1 MRVEDLDSDRVRPG
15 MMERQLDELR
25 WLGLDW
31 DEGPG
36 VGGPY
41 APYCQS
47 ERQELYEAALARLDA
62 AGRTYRCTCSRRE
75 IAEAAS
81 APHGDDD
88 EGPCYPGFCRPE
100 SGTGPD
106 RTGRPS
112 AVRFRVPEGEVS
124 FRDLL
129 HGEQRF
135 RPENETGDFVI
146 RRKDGVAA
154 YQLAVVVDDAAMEI
168 THVVR
173 GDDLLSSTARQIL
186 LYEALDLPIPAF
198 LHVPLM
204 HGRDGAR
211 LSKREGAV
219 TLTEVRAGGASPEA
233 VVGWLAA
240 SCGLASPGEEIRAEN
255 LIGRFDVAK
264 LPRNATRVKATPF
277 HAPTGAP
284 G

>member
-1 MRVEDLDSDRVRPG
+1 MRVEDLDSSRVRPG

-31 DEGPG
+31 DEGPEL
-36 VGGPY
+36 GGPY
-41 APYCQS
+41 APYLQS
-47 ERQELYEAALARLDA
+47 ERRDLYEAALRRLDA
-62 AGRTYRCTCSRRE
+62 AGHSYRCTCSRRE
-75 IAEAAS
+75 IAEAAT
-81 APHGDDD
+81 APHGDED
-88 EGPCYPGFCRPE
+88 EGPRYPGFCRPE
-100 SGTGPD
+100 GEGGAD
-106 RTGRPS
+106 RTGRPA
-112 AVRFRVPEGEVS
+112 AVRFRVPEREVV
-124 FRDLL
+124 FQDLL

-135 RPENETGDFVI
+135 RPAAETGDFVI

-168 THVVR
+168 SHVVR

-186 LYEALDLPIPAF
+186 LYEALHLPIPAF

-204 HGRDGAR
+204 HGRDGDR

-219 TLTEVRAGGASPEA
+219 TLSEVREGGASPQA

-240 SCGLASPGEEIRAEN
+240 SCGLADREERIDAQD
-255 LIGRFDVAK
+255 LVGRFEVAK
-264 LPRNATRVKATPF
+264 LPRQPMRVDATPF
-277 HAPTGAP
+277 DLPTATP

>member
-1 MRVEDLDSDRVRPG
+1 MRVEDLDRNRVRPG
-15 MMERQLDELR
+15 MMERQLSELR

-31 DEGPG
+31 DEGPD

-47 ERQELYEAALARLDA
+47 ERRELYETALARLDA
-62 AGRTYRCTCSRRE
+62 SGRTYRCTCSRRE

-81 APHGDDD
+81 APHAEED

-100 SGTGPD
+100 GEGGTD
-106 RTGRPS
+106 RTGRPA
-112 AVRFRVPEGEVS
+112 AVRFRVPEKEVS

-135 RPENETGDFVI
+135 QPASETGDFVI

-173 GDDLLSSTARQIL
+173 GADLLSSTARQIL
-186 LYEALDLPIPAF
+186 LYEALRLPIPAF

-204 HGRDGAR
+204 HGRDGGR

-219 TLTEVRAGGASPEA
+219 TLSEVREGGASPQA

-240 SCGLASPGEEIRAEN
+240 SCGLASAGERTRPED
-255 LIGRFDVAK
+255 LVGRFEVAK
-264 LPRNATRVKATPF
+264 LPRGPTRVDATPF
-277 HAPTGAP
+277 DLPTAAP